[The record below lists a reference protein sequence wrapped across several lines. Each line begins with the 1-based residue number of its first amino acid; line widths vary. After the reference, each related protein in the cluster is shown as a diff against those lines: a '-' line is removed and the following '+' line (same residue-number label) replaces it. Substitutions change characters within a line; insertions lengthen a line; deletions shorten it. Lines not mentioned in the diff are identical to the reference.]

1 MNVLEMFRL
10 DGKLAIVT
18 GGSGQY
24 GRQMAL
30 ALAQA
35 GAKVCIASRNAEANA
50 EYVDSLRTQ
59 GLDVFCEVLDQGDPQ
74 SIASFVNRVHGL
86 TGKIDVLVNNAVFRG
101 MQHDEDWQGFT
112 TSLRINGVGFSDLTM
127 KIAKM
132 MAENGGG
139 SIINI
144 GSYMGILGGD
154 DTLYRDTG
162 MPELKDFAPDYFYH
176 KGGMTNYTRFMAS
189 KFGPQQVRV
198 NVLELGGLYNHQ
210 PEKFVERYSDRTF
223 LKRMANHTDVMGAIV
238 YLASD
243 ASAYV
248 TGAVIPIDGGYSA
261 K

>member
-1 MNVLEMFRL
+1 
-10 DGKLAIVT
+10 
-18 GGSGQY
+18 
-24 GRQMAL
+24 
-30 ALAQA
+30 
-35 GAKVCIASRNAEANA
+35 
-50 EYVDSLRTQ
+50 
-59 GLDVFCEVLDQGDPQ
+59 
-74 SIASFVNRVHGL
+74 
-86 TGKIDVLVNNAVFRG
+86 
-101 MQHDEDWQGFT
+101 
-112 TSLRINGVGFSDLTM
+112 M

-162 MPELKDFAPDYFYH
+162 MTELKDFAPDYFYH